1 MMQGFELFQPVQ
13 IKDALTLLDKY
24 EDESWVYAGGKD
36 SLDWFK
42 DRVKKPKAVI
52 DLNGIK
58 DLKGVRETADGVE
71 IGAMTT
77 LSEVI
82 GNSIIKERYPML
94 TQSTEKIASPQ
105 IRNAGT
111 LGGNVAQDTRC
122 WYYRY
127 GLPCYRAGGNTCYAD
142 TPSAMNREHTLF
154 GADRCVA
161 VTPSDSAPVLVALDA
176 KMVIQNSNGERIV
189 SAEEFFIGPDVD
201 ITRMTVL
208 KPGDILTSIR
218 LPKEWAGARY
228 YFEKVA
234 DRETWDFSLV
244 NVALAMFMNGDKI
257 QRVRV
262 VCGGVECVPRRLTG
276 VEDLLTGEPI
286 NDDLVKMAGG
296 VASRGA
302 QTLNFNHFKV
312 PLMDNLVKRAISR
325 A

>member
-1 MMQGFELFQPVQ
+1 MNRDMMQGFELFQPVQ

-24 EDESWVYAGGKD
+24 EDKSWVYAGGKD

-58 DLKGVRETADGVE
+58 GLKGVRETADGVE

-189 SAEEFFIGPDVD
+189 SAEEFFIG
-201 ITRMTVL
+201 
-208 KPGDILTSIR
+208 SIV
-218 LPKEWAGARY
+218 GGQ
-228 YFEKVA
+228 
-234 DRETWDFSLV
+234 SLV
-244 NVALAMFMNGDKI
+244 TEADGAPI
-257 QRVRV
+257 R
-262 VCGGVECVPRRLTG
+262 
-276 VEDLLTGEPI
+276 DLRQDVLQES
-286 NDDLVKMAGG
+286 
-296 VASRGA
+296 AS
-302 QTLNFNHFKV
+302 
-312 PLMDNLVKRAISR
+312 DISYS
-325 A
+325 ASSILES

>member
-1 MMQGFELFQPVQ
+1 MNRDMMQGFELFQPVQ

-161 VTPSDSAPVLVALDA
+161 VTPSD
-176 KMVIQNSNGERIV
+176 
-189 SAEEFFIGPDVD
+189 
-201 ITRMTVL
+201 
-208 KPGDILTSIR
+208 
-218 LPKEWAGARY
+218 
-228 YFEKVA
+228 
-234 DRETWDFSLV
+234 
-244 NVALAMFMNGDKI
+244 
-257 QRVRV
+257 
-262 VCGGVECVPRRLTG
+262 
-276 VEDLLTGEPI
+276 
-286 NDDLVKMAGG
+286 
-296 VASRGA
+296 
-302 QTLNFNHFKV
+302 
-312 PLMDNLVKRAISR
+312 
-325 A
+325 